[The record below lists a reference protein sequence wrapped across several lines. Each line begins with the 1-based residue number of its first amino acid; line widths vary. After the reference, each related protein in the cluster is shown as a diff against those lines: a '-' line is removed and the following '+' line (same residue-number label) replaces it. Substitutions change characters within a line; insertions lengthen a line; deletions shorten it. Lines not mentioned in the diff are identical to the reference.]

1 MFYAC
6 VTRFDVTENLKK
18 NSFLGELNKTLF
30 ESFQSFMEIN
40 SESPSASM
48 RAQMLRSKFAV
59 CLVILAQAPRK
70 RARPSEL
77 IILAQLGLV

>member
-48 RAQMLRSKFAV
+48 RAQRP
-59 CLVILAQAPRK
+59 CLVPKTEKFSKL
-70 RARPSEL
+70 
-77 IILAQLGLV
+77 